1 MNCYEIDHIVSFDML
16 EDKKR
21 INITEMCD
29 FYYSTTFNKYEFKL
43 IIDKLIE
50 LYEQMV

>member
-1 MNCYEIDHIVSFDML
+1 ML

-29 FYYSTTFNKYEFKL
+29 YYYSTTFTKEEFKI
-43 IIDKLIE
+43 IIDELTK
-50 LYEQMV
+50 LYEEMI